1 VRKLKLGVL
10 GSGRGSNFVAL
21 AAAVAEGEV
30 AGEFVVVGSD
40 QADAKILEEAKK
52 RGIPTVVCPKGKYRT
67 KLEEEIEEGLA
78 EKMVKAGVEL
88 LILAGYM
95 RVVKE
100 PLLKRFEGRMINL
113 HPSLLP
119 AFPGLRAWEQA
130 LGAGVKETGCTVHW
144 VNEVVDGG
152 SVIRQMRVPVQ
163 KGDTAE
169 LLHARIQKAEHR
181 ILSEVVRDLAEG
193 KVSWPKDPRRS

>member
-21 AAAVAEGEV
+21 AAAVAEGKV
-30 AGEFVVVGSD
+30 AAEFVVVGSD
-40 QADAKILEEAKK
+40 QADAKILKEAKQK
-52 RGIPTVVCPKGKYRT
+52 GIPTVVCPKGKYRT
-67 KLEEEIEEGLA
+67 KLEEEIEVGLA
-78 EKMVKAGVEL
+78 EQLVKAGVEL

-100 PLLKRFEGRMINL
+100 PLLKKFEGRMINL

-152 SVIRQMRVPVQ
+152 SVIRQMRVPVRE
-163 KGDTAE
+163 GDTAE
-169 LLHARIQKAEHR
+169 LLHARIQEAEHR

-193 KVSWPKDPRRS
+193 KVSWPKDPRR

>member
-21 AAAVAEGEV
+21 TAAVAEGKV
-30 AGEFVVVGSD
+30 AAEFVVVGSD
-40 QADAKILEEAKK
+40 QADAKILEEAKQ

-67 KLEEEIEEGLA
+67 KLEEEIEAGLA
-78 EKMVKAGVEL
+78 EQMVKAGVEL

-119 AFPGLRAWEQA
+119 AFPGLKAWEQA
-130 LGAGVKETGCTVHW
+130 LVAGVQETGCTVHW

-193 KVSWPKDPRRS
+193 KVSWPKDPRR

>member
-1 VRKLKLGVL
+1 MRKLKLGVL

-21 AAAVAEGEV
+21 AAAVAEGKV
-30 AGEFVVVGSD
+30 AAEFVVVGSD

-193 KVSWPKDPRRS
+193 KVSWPKDPRR

>member
-21 AAAVAEGEV
+21 AAAVAEGKV
-30 AGEFVVVGSD
+30 AAEFVVVGSD
-40 QADAKILEEAKK
+40 QAEAKILEEAKQ

-67 KLEEEIEEGLA
+67 KLEEKIEVGLA
-78 EKMVKAGVEL
+78 EQLVKAGVEL

-130 LGAGVKETGCTVHW
+130 LDAGVQETGCTVHW

-169 LLHARIQKAEHR
+169 LLHVRIQEAEHK

-193 KVSWPKDPRRS
+193 KVSWPKDPRR

>member
-1 VRKLKLGVL
+1 MRKLKLGVL

-21 AAAVAEGEV
+21 AAAVAEGKV
-30 AGEFVVVGSD
+30 AAEFVVVGSD
-40 QADAKILEEAKK
+40 QADAKILEEAKQ

-67 KLEEEIEEGLA
+67 KLEEEIEVGLA
-78 EKMVKAGVEL
+78 EQLVKAGVEL

-100 PLLKRFEGRMINL
+100 PLLKKFEGRMINL

-130 LGAGVKETGCTVHW
+130 LDAGVQETGCTVHW

-169 LLHARIQKAEHR
+169 LLHARIQESEHR
-181 ILSEVVRDLAEG
+181 ILSEVVRDLSEG
-193 KVSWPKDPRRS
+193 KVSWPKDPRR

>member
-1 VRKLKLGVL
+1 MRKLKLGVL

-21 AAAVAEGEV
+21 AAAVAERKV
-30 AGEFVVVGSD
+30 AAEFVVVGSD
-40 QADAKILEEAKK
+40 QADAKILEEAKQ

-67 KLEEEIEEGLA
+67 KLEEEIEVGLA
-78 EKMVKAGVEL
+78 EQLVKAGVEL

-100 PLLKRFEGRMINL
+100 PLLKKFDGRMINL

-130 LGAGVKETGCTVHW
+130 LGAGVQETGCTVHW

-193 KVSWPKDPRRS
+193 KVSWPKDPRR

>member
-1 VRKLKLGVL
+1 MRKLKLGVL

-21 AAAVAEGEV
+21 AAAVAEGKV
-30 AGEFVVVGSD
+30 AAEFVVVGSD
-40 QADAKILEEAKK
+40 QAEAKILEEAKQ

-67 KLEEEIEEGLA
+67 KLEEKIEVGLA
-78 EKMVKAGVEL
+78 EQLVKAGVEL

-130 LGAGVKETGCTVHW
+130 LDAGVQETGCTVHW

-169 LLHARIQKAEHR
+169 LLHVRIQEAEHK

-193 KVSWPKDPRRS
+193 KVSWPKDPRR

>member
-21 AAAVAEGEV
+21 AAAMAEGKV
-30 AGEFVVVGSD
+30 AAEFVVVGSD
-40 QADAKILEEAKK
+40 QADAKILEEAKQ

-67 KLEEEIEEGLA
+67 KLEEEIEVGLA
-78 EKMVKAGVEL
+78 EQLVKAGVEL

-100 PLLKRFEGRMINL
+100 PLLKKFEGRMINL

-130 LGAGVKETGCTVHW
+130 LDAGVQETGCTVHW

-152 SVIRQMRVPVQ
+152 SVIRQMRVPVRE
-163 KGDTAE
+163 GDTAE
-169 LLHARIQKAEHR
+169 LLHARIQESEHR
-181 ILSEVVRDLAEG
+181 ILSEVVRDLSEG
-193 KVSWPKDPRRS
+193 KVSWPKDPRR

>member
-1 VRKLKLGVL
+1 VSRLKLGVL

-21 AAAVAEGEV
+21 ATAVAEGKV
-30 AGEFVVVGSD
+30 AAEFVVVGSD
-40 QADAKILEEAKK
+40 QADATILEEAKK
-52 RGIPTVVCPKGKYRT
+52 RGIPTVVCPKGNYRT
-67 KLEEEIEEGLA
+67 KLEEQIEEGLA
-78 EKMVKAGVEL
+78 EQLGKAGVEL

-100 PLLKRFEGRMINL
+100 PLLKRFKGRMINL

-130 LGAGVKETGCTVHW
+130 LRAGVQETGCTVHW

-152 SVIRQMRVPVQ
+152 SVIRQMRVPVR

-169 LLHARIQKAEHR
+169 LLHARIQEAEHT
-181 ILSEVVRDLAEG
+181 ILWEVVRDLAMR
-193 KVSWPKDPRRS
+193 KIPWLQDPRAK

>member
-1 VRKLKLGVL
+1 MRKLKLGVL

-21 AAAVAEGEV
+21 AAAVAEGKV
-30 AGEFVVVGSD
+30 AAEFVVVGSD
-40 QADAKILEEAKK
+40 QAEAEILEEAKQ

-67 KLEEEIEEGLA
+67 KLEEEIEVGLA
-78 EKMVKAGVEL
+78 EQLVKAGVEL

-130 LGAGVKETGCTVHW
+130 LDAGVQETGCTVHW

-163 KGDTAE
+163 RGDTAE
-169 LLHARIQKAEHR
+169 LLHARIQESEHR

-193 KVSWPKDPRRS
+193 KVSWPKDPRR

>member
-1 VRKLKLGVL
+1 MRKLKLGVL

-21 AAAVAEGEV
+21 AAAVAEGKV
-30 AGEFVVVGSD
+30 AAEFVVVGSD
-40 QADAKILEEAKK
+40 QVDAKILEEAKQ

-78 EKMVKAGVEL
+78 EQLVKAGVEL

-100 PLLKRFEGRMINL
+100 PLLKTFEGRMINL

-130 LGAGVKETGCTVHW
+130 LRAGVQETGCTVHW

-193 KVSWPKDPRRS
+193 KVSWPKDPRM

>member
-1 VRKLKLGVL
+1 MKRLKLGVL

-21 AAAVAEGEV
+21 AAAVAEGKIE
-30 AGEFVVVGSD
+30 AEFVVVGSD
-40 QADAKILEEAKK
+40 QADAKILEEAKNRK
-52 RGIPTVVCPKGKYRT
+52 IHTLVCPKGKYRT

-78 EKMVKAGVEL
+78 EQMVRAGVEL

-95 RVVKE
+95 RVVKR
-100 PLLKRFEGRMINL
+100 PLLSRFGGAMINI

-130 LGAGVKETGCTVHW
+130 WKAGVKETGCTVHW

-152 SVIRQMRVPVQ
+152 CVIRQIRVPVEV
-163 KGDTAE
+163 GDSAE
-169 LLHARIQKAEHR
+169 TLHGRIQRAEHC
-181 ILSEVVRDLAEG
+181 LLPEVVRDLAEG
-193 KVSWPKDPRRS
+193 RIPWLKDPRKK

>member
-21 AAAVAEGEV
+21 TAAVAEGKV
-30 AGEFVVVGSD
+30 AAEFVVVGSD
-40 QADAKILEEAKK
+40 QADAKILEEAKQ

-78 EKMVKAGVEL
+78 EQMVKAGVEL

-119 AFPGLRAWEQA
+119 AFPGLMAWEQA
-130 LGAGVKETGCTVHW
+130 LRAGVQETGCTVHW

-169 LLHARIQKAEHR
+169 SLHARIQKAEHR

-193 KVSWPKDPRRS
+193 KVSWPKDPRR

>member
-1 VRKLKLGVL
+1 MRKLKLGVL

-21 AAAVAEGEV
+21 AAAVAEGKV
-30 AGEFVVVGSD
+30 AAEFVVVGSD
-40 QADAKILEEAKK
+40 QAEAKILEEAKQ

-67 KLEEEIEEGLA
+67 KLEEEIEVGLA
-78 EKMVKAGVEL
+78 EQLVKAGVEL

-130 LGAGVKETGCTVHW
+130 LDAGVQETGCTVHW

-169 LLHARIQKAEHR
+169 LLHARIQESEHR

-193 KVSWPKDPRRS
+193 KVSWPKDPRR

>member
-1 VRKLKLGVL
+1 VKRLTLGVL

-21 AAAVAEGEV
+21 AAAVAEGKV
-30 AGEFVVVGSD
+30 AAEFVVVGSD
-40 QADAKILEEAKK
+40 QADAKILEEAKN
-52 RGIPTVVCPKGKYRT
+52 REIPTLVCPKGKYRT

-78 EKMVKAGVEL
+78 L

-95 RVVKE
+95 RVVKK
-100 PLLKRFEGRMINL
+100 PLLSRFGGAMINI

-130 LGAGVKETGCTVHW
+130 WKAGVKETGCTVHW

-152 SVIRQMRVPVQ
+152 SVIRQIRVPVEV
-163 KGDTAE
+163 GDSAE
-169 LLHARIQKAEHR
+169 TLHGRIQKAEHC
-181 ILSEVVRDLAEG
+181 LLPEVVRDLAEG
-193 KVSWPKDPRRS
+193 RIPWLKDPRKK

>member
-21 AAAVAEGEV
+21 AAAVAEGKV
-30 AGEFVVVGSD
+30 AAEFVMVGSD
-40 QADAKILEEAKK
+40 QADAKILEEAKQ

-67 KLEEEIEEGLA
+67 KLEEEIEVGLA
-78 EKMVKAGVEL
+78 EQLVKAGVEL

-100 PLLKRFEGRMINL
+100 PLLKKFEGRMINL

-130 LGAGVKETGCTVHW
+130 LDAGVQETGCTVHW

-152 SVIRQMRVPVQ
+152 SVIRQMRVPVE

-193 KVSWPKDPRRS
+193 KVSWLKDPRR

>member
-78 EKMVKAGVEL
+78 EQMVKAGVEL

-193 KVSWPKDPRRS
+193 KISWPKDPRR

>member
-21 AAAVAEGEV
+21 TAAVAEGKV
-30 AGEFVVVGSD
+30 AAEFVVVGSD
-40 QADAKILEEAKK
+40 QADAKILEEAKQ

-67 KLEEEIEEGLA
+67 KLEEEIEAGLA
-78 EKMVKAGVEL
+78 EQMVKAGVEL

-119 AFPGLRAWEQA
+119 AFPGLMAWEQA
-130 LGAGVKETGCTVHW
+130 LRAGVQETGCTVHW

-193 KVSWPKDPRRS
+193 KVSWPKDPRR

>member
-1 VRKLKLGVL
+1 MRKLKLGVL

-21 AAAVAEGEV
+21 AAAVAEGKV
-30 AGEFVVVGSD
+30 AAEFVVVGSD
-40 QADAKILEEAKK
+40 QADAKILEEAKQ

-67 KLEEEIEEGLA
+67 KLEEEIEVGLA
-78 EKMVKAGVEL
+78 EQLVKAGVEL

-100 PLLKRFEGRMINL
+100 PLLKKFEGRMINL

-130 LGAGVKETGCTVHW
+130 LDAGVQETGCTVHW

-152 SVIRQMRVPVQ
+152 SVIRQMQVPVR

-169 LLHARIQKAEHR
+169 LLHARIQEAEHR
-181 ILSEVVRDLAEG
+181 ILSEVVRDLSEG
-193 KVSWPKDPRRS
+193 KVSWPKDPRR

>member
-1 VRKLKLGVL
+1 MGVL

-21 AAAVAEGEV
+21 AAAVAEGKV
-30 AGEFVVVGSD
+30 AAEFVVVGSD
-40 QADAKILEEAKK
+40 QADAKILEEAKQ

-67 KLEEEIEEGLA
+67 KLEEEIEVGLA
-78 EKMVKAGVEL
+78 EQLVKAGVEL

-100 PLLKRFEGRMINL
+100 PLLKKFEGRMINL

-130 LGAGVKETGCTVHW
+130 LDAGVQETGCTVHW

-152 SVIRQMRVPVQ
+152 SVIRQMQVPVR

-169 LLHARIQKAEHR
+169 LLHARIQEAEHR
-181 ILSEVVRDLAEG
+181 ILSEVVRDLSEG
-193 KVSWPKDPRRS
+193 KVSWPKDPRR

>member
-21 AAAVAEGEV
+21 AAAVDEGKV
-30 AGEFVVVGSD
+30 AAEFVVVGSD
-40 QADAKILEEAKK
+40 QADAKILEEAKQ

-67 KLEEEIEEGLA
+67 KLEEEIEVMLA
-78 EKMVKAGVEL
+78 EQLVSAGVEL

-119 AFPGLRAWEQA
+119 AFPGLMAWEQA
-130 LGAGVKETGCTVHW
+130 LRAGVQETGCTVHW

-152 SVIRQMRVPVQ
+152 SVIRQMRVLVQ
-163 KGDTAE
+163 RGDTAE

-193 KVSWPKDPRRS
+193 KVSWPKDPRR

>member
-1 VRKLKLGVL
+1 MRKLKLGVL

-21 AAAVAEGEV
+21 AAAVAEGKV
-30 AGEFVVVGSD
+30 AAEFVVVGSD

-78 EKMVKAGVEL
+78 EQMVKAGVEL

-100 PLLKRFEGRMINL
+100 PLLKKFEGRMINL

-119 AFPGLRAWEQA
+119 SFPGLRAWEQA
-130 LGAGVKETGCTVHW
+130 LDAGVQETGCTVHW

-169 LLHARIQKAEHR
+169 LLHARIQESEHR
-181 ILSEVVRDLAEG
+181 ILSEVVRDLSEG
-193 KVSWPKDPRRS
+193 KVSWPKDPRR

>member
-21 AAAVAEGEV
+21 TAAVAEGKV
-30 AGEFVVVGSD
+30 AAEFVVVGSD
-40 QADAKILEEAKK
+40 QADAKILEEAKQ

-78 EKMVKAGVEL
+78 EQMVKAGVEL

-119 AFPGLRAWEQA
+119 AFPGLMAWEQA
-130 LGAGVKETGCTVHW
+130 LCAGVQETGCTVHW

-193 KVSWPKDPRRS
+193 KVSWPKDPRR

>member
-1 VRKLKLGVL
+1 MRKLKLGVL
-10 GSGRGSNFVAL
+10 GSGRGSNFFAL
-21 AAAVAEGEV
+21 AAAVAEGKV
-30 AGEFVVVGSD
+30 AAEFVVVGSD
-40 QADAKILEEAKK
+40 QADAKILGEAKQ

-78 EKMVKAGVEL
+78 EQMVKAGVEL

-169 LLHARIQKAEHR
+169 MLHARIQKAEHR

-193 KVSWPKDPRRS
+193 KISWPKDPRR

>member
-21 AAAVAEGEV
+21 AAAVAEGKV
-30 AGEFVVVGSD
+30 AAEFVVVGSD
-40 QADAKILEEAKK
+40 QADAKILEEAKQ

-67 KLEEEIEEGLA
+67 KLEEEIEVGLA
-78 EKMVKAGVEL
+78 EQLVKAGVEL

-100 PLLKRFEGRMINL
+100 PLLKKFEGRMINL

-130 LGAGVKETGCTVHW
+130 LDAGVQETGCTVHW

-169 LLHARIQKAEHR
+169 LLHARIQESEHR
-181 ILSEVVRDLAEG
+181 ILSEVVRDLSEG
-193 KVSWPKDPRRS
+193 KVSWPKDPRR

>member
-1 VRKLKLGVL
+1 MRTLKLGVL

-21 AAAVAEGEV
+21 AAAVAEGKV
-30 AGEFVVVGSD
+30 AAEFVVVGSD
-40 QADAKILEEAKK
+40 QADAKILEEAKQ

-78 EKMVKAGVEL
+78 EQMVKAGVEL

-100 PLLKRFEGRMINL
+100 PLLKKFEGRMINL

-130 LGAGVKETGCTVHW
+130 LDAGVQETGCTVHW

-169 LLHARIQKAEHR
+169 LLHARIQESEHR

-193 KVSWPKDPRRS
+193 KVSWPKDPRR

>member
-1 VRKLKLGVL
+1 MRKLKLGVL

-78 EKMVKAGVEL
+78 EQMVKAGVEL

>member
-1 VRKLKLGVL
+1 MRKLKLGVL

-21 AAAVAEGEV
+21 TAAVAEGKV
-30 AGEFVVVGSD
+30 AAEFVVVGSD
-40 QADAKILEEAKK
+40 QADAKILEEAKQ

-67 KLEEEIEEGLA
+67 KLEEEIEAGLA
-78 EKMVKAGVEL
+78 EQMVKAGVEL

-119 AFPGLRAWEQA
+119 AFPGLMAWEQA
-130 LGAGVKETGCTVHW
+130 LRAGVQETGCTVHW

-169 LLHARIQKAEHR
+169 LLHARIQKVEHR

-193 KVSWPKDPRRS
+193 KVSWPKDPRR

>member
-1 VRKLKLGVL
+1 MRKLKLGVL

-21 AAAVAEGEV
+21 TAAVAEGKV
-30 AGEFVVVGSD
+30 AAEFVVVGSD
-40 QADAKILEEAKK
+40 QADAKILEEAKQ

-67 KLEEEIEEGLA
+67 KLEEEIEVGLA
-78 EKMVKAGVEL
+78 EQLVKAGVEL

-119 AFPGLRAWEQA
+119 AFPGLMAWEQA
-130 LGAGVKETGCTVHW
+130 LRAGVQETGCTVHW

-193 KVSWPKDPRRS
+193 KVSWPKDPRR

>member
-1 VRKLKLGVL
+1 MRKLKLGVL

-21 AAAVAEGEV
+21 VAAVAEGKV
-30 AGEFVVVGSD
+30 AAEFVVVGSD

-193 KVSWPKDPRRS
+193 KVSWPKDPRR

>member
-21 AAAVAEGEV
+21 AAAVAEGKV
-30 AGEFVVVGSD
+30 AAEFVVVGSD
-40 QADAKILEEAKK
+40 QADAKILEEAKQ

-67 KLEEEIEEGLA
+67 KLEEEIEVGLA
-78 EKMVKAGVEL
+78 EQLVKAGVEL

-100 PLLKRFEGRMINL
+100 PLLKKFEGRMINL

-130 LGAGVKETGCTVHW
+130 LDAGVQETGCTVHW

-169 LLHARIQKAEHR
+169 LLHVRIQEAEHK

-193 KVSWPKDPRRS
+193 KVSWPKDPRR